1 MQTLSRISISISL
14 FLSII
19 LHAFSLSYAHS
30 FFSSDANFLPKEKQ
44 AVALAQK
51 VFRCKAK
58 KPYDYVDLGEEL
70 RKNESF
76 LRACATIRRLCR
88 TKQIKAAFA
97 NTTIRTKRVPL
108 RKPTDS
114 EIKRDGKPCRALLEL
129 WENEEWKEAVDTYI
143 GSVDS
148 AVKAVFGSEWT
159 VIDFGDIGPH
169 VLWATSETSSQRSH
183 LDAMLFFLSGQHIV
197 YFYCCFSSLC
207 LLLFISFVNWYFTY

>member
-1 MQTLSRISISISL
+1 M
-14 FLSII
+14 
-19 LHAFSLSYAHS
+19 
-30 FFSSDANFLPKEKQ
+30 
-44 AVALAQK
+44 AQN

-58 KPYDYVDLGEEL
+58 KPDNYVDLGEEL

-88 TKQIKAAFA
+88 TKKIKAAFA

-108 RKPTDS
+108 RKPTDA
-114 EIKRDGKPCRALLEL
+114 EIERYGTPCRALLEL
-129 WENEEWKEAVDTYI
+129 WKNEEWIEAVDTYI
-143 GSVDS
+143 GAVDS
-148 AVKAVFGSEWT
+148 AVKAVFGAEWT

-207 LLLFISFVNWYFTY
+207 LLLFISSVNWYFTY

>member
-1 MQTLSRISISISL
+1 
-14 FLSII
+14 
-19 LHAFSLSYAHS
+19 
-30 FFSSDANFLPKEKQ
+30 
-44 AVALAQK
+44 LAQK

-70 RKNESF
+70 RKNEPF
-76 LRACATIRRLCR
+76 LHACATIRRLCR
-88 TKQIKAAFA
+88 TKKIKAAFA

-129 WENEEWKEAVDTYI
+129 WEDEEWIEAVDTYI
-143 GSVDS
+143 GAVDS
-148 AVKAVFGSEWT
+148 AVKAVFGAEWT

-207 LLLFISFVNWYFTY
+207 LLLFISSVNWYYTY